1 MIRGFYAGTSGMISQ
16 QTYLNNIANNL
27 SNANTT
33 AYKPQ
38 ITAFASLMYQNTN
51 GGDGN
56 YIQTGHGVKVEKT
69 GLDFRQGDLQA
80 TGMPMDCAIEGS
92 GFFALQG
99 GDDGPVTYTRDGS
112 FGLSVEDSETYLVSG
127 AGRYVLDADGERIT
141 VAPVTTKKDSNGN
154 TVTEGGFDASKIGVY
169 QFPNQYGLEL
179 AGGNQYLATDL
190 SGEAEAVT
198 SPKIKAG
205 SLEASKVDISLEM
218 VRMIEASKAFSL
230 GSKVVQTADEMEKIA
245 NQLR

>member
-1 MIRGFYAGTSGMISQ
+1 MVSQ

-38 ITAFASLMYQNTN
+38 TTAFSSLIYQNMN

-69 GLDFRQGDLQA
+69 GIDFSQGDLQS
-80 TGMPMDCAIEGS
+80 TGMPMDCAIEGN

-99 GDDGPVTYTRDGS
+99 GDDGTTTYSRDGS
-112 FGLSVEDSETYLVSG
+112 FGLSVEDSETYLVGS

-141 VAPVTTKKDSNGN
+141 VNPVTTKKDSNGN
-154 TVTEGGFDASKIGVY
+154 TITEGGFDASKIGVY

-198 SPKIKAG
+198 APKIKTG
-205 SLEASKVDISLEM
+205 YLEASKVDISHEM
-218 VRMIEASKAFSL
+218 VRMIEATKAFSL
-230 GSKVVQTADEMEKIA
+230 GSKVVQTADDMEKVV